1 MCCVQFIMSQLN
13 DITKSFRSFS
23 EKYKWTKE
31 ETAENMLEILS
42 DCEWGLPVDDVL
54 DEKGEVD
61 YMATVEKEL
70 KFVFSL
76 LWGD

>member
-1 MCCVQFIMSQLN
+1 MSQLN

-23 EKYKWTKE
+23 EKYKWTKK
-31 ETAENMLEILS
+31 ETAENMLDILS
-42 DCEWGLPVDDVL
+42 CCEWGLPVEDVL

-61 YMATVEKEL
+61 YLATCEKEL
-70 KFVFSL
+70 EFVHSL

>member
-1 MCCVQFIMSQLN
+1 MSQLN

-42 DCEWGLPVDDVL
+42 DCEWRLPVEEVL
-54 DEKGEVD
+54 DEKGELD
-61 YMATVEKEL
+61 YIATEEKEL

-76 LWGD
+76 LWCD